1 LVDLSIVIVNWNV
14 KDLLERCLTSLTAD
28 SRDKGGARVAER
40 GSRPDLEC
48 EIIVVDNASSDG
60 SPDMVREQFAYVRL
74 IASNSNLGF
83 ARANNRGVAAS
94 MGRYI
99 LLLNPDTEVRA
110 GALTAMVT
118 YMDEHPDIGTLGPK
132 LLSSDAPSVLHLRSG
147 RLPSRSTSGARDER
161 RPAEAA
167 RPAFCAGEEQ
177 VQPSRRR
184 FPTLATAFLESTI
197 LQQWFPRS
205 RVLQRYYVQDKGD
218 NEEQDTDWLVGACLL
233 IRREAWEQVGP
244 LDENMF
250 MYSEELDWC
259 RRAKAAGWRVVY
271 VPWATVVHHE
281 AQSSNQVVPARHIY
295 FQSSKVY
302 YFCKYHG
309 TVAGETLRLFLLGTY
324 VFQLV
329 LEAAKW
335 AVGHKRAL
343 RQQRMAAYMRVLRS
357 GLRVRGEYTLA
368 PTLSQRKQG

>member
-14 KDLLERCLTSLTAD
+14 KELLERCLASLAAD
-28 SRDKGGARVAER
+28 HLGEAE
-40 GSRPDLEC
+40 GSVSACGPRLDLER
-48 EIIVVDNASSDG
+48 EIIVVDNASGDG
-60 SPDMVREQFAYVRL
+60 SRDMVREQFAYVRL
-74 IASNSNLGF
+74 IASDSNLGF

-94 MGRYI
+94 TGRYI
-99 LLLNPDTEVRA
+99 LLLNPDTEVRG

-118 YMDEHPDIGTLGPK
+118 YMDEHPDICTLGPK
-132 LLSSDAPSVLHLRSG
+132 LLSSDAPQ
-147 RLPSRSTSGARDER
+147 ER
-161 RPAEAA
+161 
-167 RPAFCAGEEQ
+167 

-184 FPTLATAFLESTI
+184 FPTLATAFLESTV
-197 LQQWFPRS
+197 LQQWFPRN

-244 LDENMF
+244 LDENLF

-259 RRAKAAGWRVVY
+259 RRAKTAGWRVVY

-281 AQSSNQVVPARHIY
+281 AQSSSQVVPARHIY

-302 YFCKYHG
+302 YFRKYHG
-309 TVAGETLRLFLLGTY
+309 AVAGEALRLFLLGTY

-335 AVGHKRAL
+335 VVGHKRAL
-343 RQQRMAAYMRVLRS
+343 RQERIAAYMCVLHS
-357 GLRVRGEYTLA
+357 GLRVRGEYALA
-368 PTLSQRKQG
+368 PTLSQREQGMNP